1 MSDAPPVEPKDNA
14 APFCEM
20 AEKINLNIA
29 NGFGGA
35 FVVVSP
41 DGTILSTLLL
51 DNAQDPAMLWG
62 TVKTRAE
69 IALAEMEADS
79 RQDNM
84 GFGRRR

>member
-1 MSDAPPVEPKDNA
+1 MSDAPPIEPKDNA
-14 APFCEM
+14 AAFRLV
-20 AEKINLNIA
+20 ADKIDLNKT

-35 FVVVSP
+35 FVIVTP
-41 DGTILSTLLL
+41 DGVVMDLLLL
-51 DNAQDPAMLWG
+51 DNSQNPAMFLG
-62 TVKTRAE
+62 LVKTRAE